1 MLSLFHLFLL
11 SSQDPMMINVVAFFF
26 FFNPRK
32 YKSSKHKGHKV
43 SLQYFL
49 LMLSAELVSERKLQT
64 LRKHLT
70 WQVIATYFYM
80 MRWDVLEKRTFQT
93 LRDCCLFYG
102 KLKKIKKLYLSSSS
116 WFIEQC
122 NRGSNFWASLFF
134 NRWSDIVCLN
144 SFLSQGR
151 S

>member
-1 MLSLFHLFLL
+1 MLSLFHLLFL
-11 SSQDPMMINVVAFFF
+11 SSQDPMMVNVVAFF

-32 YKSSKHKGHKV
+32 YKSSKYKGHKV
-43 SLQYFL
+43 CLQYFL
-49 LMLSAELVSERKLQT
+49 LMLSAELFSERKLLT
-64 LRKHLT
+64 LSKHLT

-80 MRWDVLEKRTFQT
+80 MWWDELEKRTFQT
-93 LRDCCLFYG
+93 LRDCCLFPR